1 MKLNKNFLLHK
12 TGGEV
17 VVVPTGDANFSG
29 IIRGNESLSIILE
42 YLKNDVT
49 IDEII
54 SGIKENYED
63 ENDMIELDVIN
74 AIKRLKSV
82 GAIDD

>member
-1 MKLNKNFLLHK
+1 MKLNKNFLVHK

-82 GAIDD
+82 GSIDD

>member
-1 MKLNKNFLLHK
+1 M
-12 TGGEV
+12 
-17 VVVPTGDANFSG
+17 
-29 IIRGNESLSIILE
+29 E

>member
-1 MKLNKNFLLHK
+1 MKLNKNFLVHK
-12 TGGEV
+12 TGSEV
-17 VVVPTGDANFSG
+17 VVVPTGDADFSG

-42 YLKNDVT
+42 YLKDDVT
-49 IDEII
+49 LEEII
-54 SGIKENYED
+54 SGIKKTYED